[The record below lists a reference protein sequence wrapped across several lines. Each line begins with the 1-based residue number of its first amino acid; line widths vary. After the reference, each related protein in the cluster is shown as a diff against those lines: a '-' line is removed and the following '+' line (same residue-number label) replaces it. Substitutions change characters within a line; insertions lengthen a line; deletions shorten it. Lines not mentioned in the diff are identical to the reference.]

1 MNHSDIPE
9 TMMRI
14 VVRQGTEAEIAAL
27 PRASEAVRDDTKPVI
42 DMPHLVVVEQNGNI
56 HQYLAGYVGPAK
68 VRMTSEVVG
77 YDAERLL
84 VRTRNSTYKV
94 NEPLVAHLFPD
105 RLVMMAAAQALL
117 TSMGLIIQ
125 RDGEAEPTA
134 PSRPTLH

>member
-1 MNHSDIPE
+1 MNNSDISE
-9 TMMRI
+9 TMLRI
-14 VVRQGTEAEIAAL
+14 MVRQGTEAEIASL

-42 DMPHLVVVEQNGNI
+42 GMPHLVVVEQDGNI
-56 HQYLAGYVGPAK
+56 QQYLAGYVGPAK
-68 VRMTSEVVG
+68 VRMTSEVMG

-84 VRTRNSTYKV
+84 VRTRNSTYRV

-105 RLVMMAAAQALL
+105 HMVMLAAAKVLL
-117 TSMGLIIQ
+117 TSMGLVIQ